1 MSQVDAA
8 GRRPR
13 RQHPR
18 AILVVLIVSVSAFSL
33 LQSLIIPVLPEIQ
46 RSFETDQSTV
56 SWVLTA
62 YLLSASIS
70 TPLLGRIGD
79 RVGKKRILLVA
90 LSGLAV
96 GSVLSAVA
104 PSIGWLIAA
113 RIVQGVG
120 GGVLPLSFGIIRD
133 EFSIEK
139 TRTAVS
145 VVASIASIGFG
156 AGIILAGPIVVFLD
170 YHWLFWLPA
179 IGVTLAVV
187 GAALCIPRS
196 DSTRGG
202 SINPLPALLL
212 SGALASLLLAIS
224 RGGEWGWTSG
234 VVVALLIGGALLA
247 AAWIVVEQRVR
258 YPLIDMR
265 MMRLRGVWTAN
276 AVAFMVGFSSFSFY
290 AFLPQLI
297 QTPAESGYGLGATI
311 TQSGWLLLPSSAV
324 SVLIGLFSARL
335 VRATSARA
343 VMFTGSILCATAYLM
358 VAAAHTQTWQLY
370 LAVSVQGVGLGLVVS
385 TLAAVVITSVPSGQT
400 GVASGM
406 NANIRTIGGA
416 MGTAAFT
423 GLVASHVTDAG
434 FPAEA
439 AYAVGFVML
448 AAAMLFAAIAA
459 LWIPHWDRSRSGTD
473 ALSDRVSV
481 A

>member
-1 MSQVDAA
+1 M
-8 GRRPR
+8 
-13 RQHPR
+13 
-18 AILVVLIVSVSAFSL
+18 VLIVSVSAFSL

-133 EFSIEK
+133 EFTIEK

-202 SINPLPALLL
+202 PINPLPALLL

-343 VMFTGSILCATAYLM
+343 VMFTGSILCAIAYLM

-448 AAAMLFAAIAA
+448 AAAMVFAAIAA
-459 LWIPHWDRSRSGTD
+459 LWIPHWDRSRPGTD
-473 ALSDRVSV
+473 VLSDRVSV